1 MISVNLFRS
10 LPDSSSILHSISN
23 TREEHLREIF
33 SNYGVVKRVKL
44 NVRDRTAISQGI
56 AFVEMASNE
65 EAMDAID
72 HLDGS
77 QIDGMAIR
85 LYYQ

>member
-1 MISVNLFRS
+1 MQDLKKS
-10 LPDSSSILHSISN
+10 
-23 TREEHLREIF
+23 
-33 SNYGVVKRVKL
+33 KRRM
-44 NVRDRTAISQGI
+44 NANQMTN
-56 AFVEMASNE
+56 AFLSNE

-77 QIDGMAIR
+77 QIDGIAIR